1 VCALQ
6 SVGVQVLSSWVG
18 LAGDLPQGLYRCSAS
33 QMLACRPQDDDG
45 LMLLGTQDEG
55 QGIDL
60 GVADAFLKVSQIRS
74 HLEYLDLWGLE
85 PLPDG
90 TCLGNPVLFRIL
102 SLWCTARPD
111 LAPLASTHRHPPK

>member
-1 VCALQ
+1 M
-6 SVGVQVLSSWVG
+6 QVLSSWVG

-60 GVADAFLKVSQIRS
+60 GVADAFLKVGWNI
-74 HLEYLDLWGLE
+74 YLYDFIGIYV
-85 PLPDG
+85 
-90 TCLGNPVLFRIL
+90 LGSESSP
-102 SLWCTARPD
+102 SGA
-111 LAPLASTHRHPPK
+111 

>member
-1 VCALQ
+1 MQ

-60 GVADAFLKVSQIRS
+60 GVADAFLKVSHTMHTFNLPRFYALGLS
-74 HLEYLDLWGLE
+74 H
-85 PLPDG
+85 
-90 TCLGNPVLFRIL
+90 
-102 SLWCTARPD
+102 RPPHASPPR
-111 LAPLASTHRHPPK
+111 APHASCSEAPKK